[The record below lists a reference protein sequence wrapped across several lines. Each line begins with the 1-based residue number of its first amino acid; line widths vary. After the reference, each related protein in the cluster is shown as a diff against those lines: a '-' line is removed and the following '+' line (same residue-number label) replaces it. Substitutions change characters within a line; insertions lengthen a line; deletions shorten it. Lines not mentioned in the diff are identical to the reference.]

1 MMKVHF
7 RICFFWLFFI
17 LKKIEYVIEPVFR
30 GQETPENSCLLKTG
44 HHVIEM
50 IILFYAEKR
59 GVGKHAEL
67 LNCGCM
73 VNLGVIFIT
82 Y

>member
-1 MMKVHF
+1 MKVHF
-7 RICFFWLFFI
+7 RILFFFFFK
-17 LKKIEYVIEPVFR
+17 KKIEYVIEPVFR
-30 GQETPENSCLLKTG
+30 GHSRNPRKQLPAKTG

-50 IILFYAEKR
+50 IIRFYAEKR

-67 LNCGCM
+67 LNRGCM

-82 Y
+82 